1 MKNKSC
7 VLRPASCALCYAS
20 CVLLCCLTI
29 ARIANAEIVDRV
41 VAVVNGEAITQSD
54 LDQMMASRLPEML
67 RATDRQAA
75 FHSARRQ
82 AVEQLVDERLLAQA
96 MKRTKMEVAPDEM
109 DRAFE
114 GFLQQ
119 RKMTRPQ
126 LEAALHQQ
134 GIPMEV
140 FTQRIEEEVR
150 QMKFVQQEVG
160 RRVKISEQE
169 MEEYYRTHMGKFKT
183 SGRVRI
189 AEILLAFAPGTDT
202 TAREALRRRA
212 TGIVREIRQGGDFA
226 TLAKA
231 HSKGPRAQEGGD
243 LGIVDPTTLHPRVA
257 QTMARLQ
264 VGEVSEPIPSK
275 VGYHIIKLIDRGS
288 TTGADYERL
297 KDQIQQA
304 LYQEKMRG
312 AIHQYV
318 RQLRQRAYIVIKE

>member
-1 MKNKSC
+1 MKK
-7 VLRPASCALCYAS
+7 AS
-20 CVLLCCLTI
+20 CVVRRASCVVLCILTF
-29 ARIANAEIVDRV
+29 AGAAHAETVDRV

-54 LDQMMASRLPEML
+54 LDQMMASRLPELL
-67 RATDRQAA
+67 RATNRDSA

-82 AVEQLVDERLLAQA
+82 AVEHLIDERLLAQA
-96 MKRTKMEVAPDEM
+96 MQRTKVEIEPDEL

-134 GIPMEV
+134 GIPMAT

-169 MEEYYRTHMGKFKT
+169 MEEYYRVHMGKFKA

-189 AEILLAFAPGTDT
+189 AEILLPFTPEMDAA
-202 TAREALRRRA
+202 ARDALRRQA
-212 TGIVREIRQGGDFA
+212 AALVREIRRGGDFA
-226 TLAKA
+226 ALAKA
-231 HSKGPRAQEGGD
+231 HSKGPQAAGGGD
-243 LGIVDPTTLHPRVA
+243 LGVVDPATLHPRVA

-264 VGEVSEPIPSK
+264 VGAVSEPIPSK
-275 VGYHIIKLIDRGS
+275 IGYHIIKLVDRGS

-304 LYQEKMRG
+304 LYQEKMRD
-312 AIHQYV
+312 AINLYV
-318 RQLRQRAYIVIKE
+318 RQLRQRAYVVIKE